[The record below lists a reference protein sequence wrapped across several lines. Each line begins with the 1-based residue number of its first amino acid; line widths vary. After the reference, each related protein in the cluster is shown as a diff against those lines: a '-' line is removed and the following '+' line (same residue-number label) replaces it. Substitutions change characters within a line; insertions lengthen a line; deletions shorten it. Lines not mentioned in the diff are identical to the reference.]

1 MSRYNS
7 ETYRKDLQKTIES
20 ANDILKALEGKKVL
34 LTGATGLIGAAI
46 ADLLIWYNKDRN
58 VPVELYAA
66 GRNEKQIE
74 EKFEPY
80 EKAAWFHIVPYEAT
94 GKIKFE
100 CPVNYIIHGAGIA
113 YPKMFTQSP
122 VETMRVASVSYT
134 HLREECMHAFD
145 LGNFYRVPADNRDLN
160 YEQYYEKGQVEKA
173 KLEEFTSDNTTIL
186 NVEQVKEKLL
196 SLEYVRNELEN
207 M

>member
-1 MSRYNS
+1 M
-7 ETYRKDLQKTIES
+7 T
-20 ANDILKALEGKKVL
+20 
-34 LTGATGLIGAAI
+34 
-46 ADLLIWYNKDRN
+46 
-58 VPVELYAA
+58 
-66 GRNEKQIE
+66 
-74 EKFEPY
+74 
-80 EKAAWFHIVPYEAT
+80 
-94 GKIKFE
+94 
-100 CPVNYIIHGAGIA
+100 
-113 YPKMFTQSP
+113 
-122 VETMRVASVSYT
+122 
-134 HLREECMHAFD
+134 REECMHAFD